1 MGDRFITI
9 KEVAKRLGVSRMT
22 LDRWQRKGH
31 FPKTYILAPHRVA
44 FKLAEIEQ
52 WEASLAQSLRLDL
65 PPDPN
70 KKIGKRKEEQKS
82 DRERSNMTQRRER
95 FPPLQ

>member
-1 MGDRFITI
+1 MGERFITI
-9 KEVAKRLGVSRMT
+9 KEAAKRLGVSRMT

-44 FKLAEIEQ
+44 FKLAEIEE

-70 KKIGKRKEEQKS
+70 KKIRKKEEQKAA
-82 DRERSNMTQRRER
+82 
-95 FPPLQ
+95 

>member
-9 KEVAKRLGVSRMT
+9 KEAAKRLGVSRMT
-22 LDRWQRKGH
+22 LDRWQKKGH
-31 FPKTYILAPHRVA
+31 FPKTYIIAPRRVA
-44 FKLAEIEQ
+44 FKASELDA

-70 KKIGKRKEEQKS
+70 KKIGKKKEEQ
-82 DRERSNMTQRRER
+82 RMA
-95 FPPLQ
+95 